1 MEFYAVITGD
11 IINSSDLGA
20 ERRQKLLGSLKE
32 AFQKI
37 TELVLNV
44 NENPFEIY
52 RGDSFQARIKNPK
65 LAIVIGIIIR
75 AKIRSL
81 NYETYQAGRVSAGNL
96 NDARIAIGV
105 GKIDFTAS
113 KTIESDGEAF
123 KFSGELIEK
132 MKREKRA
139 LMVRTPWLEVNS
151 ELEVECLLVDQIIS
165 DWSFSQAEAV
175 YEILLG
181 DKIQSSLAKKFG
193 ISQPAV
199 SKRILSA
206 KMEGINLF
214 INRYQELIGS
224 KI

>member
-20 ERRQKLLGSLKE
+20 ERRQKLLDSLKE

-37 TELVLNV
+37 TENVLNEK
-44 NENPFEIY
+44 ENPFEIY
-52 RGDSFQARIKNPK
+52 RGDSFQAKIKNSQ
-65 LAIVIGIIIR
+65 LAIFIGIIIR

-81 NYETYQAGRVSAGNL
+81 NYEIYRAGRVSVGNL
-96 NDARIAIGV
+96 NDARIAVGI
-105 GKIDFTAS
+105 GKIDFAAS

-165 DWSFSQAEAV
+165 DWSFSQAEVV

-181 DKIQSSLAKKFG
+181 DKIQSSLAKKIG

-199 SKRILSA
+199 SKRITSA
-206 KMEGINLF
+206 KIEGINLF
-214 INRYQELIGS
+214 INRYKELIGS